1 MEVQIRGHTDG
12 HSEKHPCSVV
22 LVSFDWSAAP
32 ERKEQ
37 ICLDD
42 LRYSSQLSTCLVQPC
57 PYLNTLVTFGGYF
70 KRELQ
75 RELVELLVEF
85 WVPSVVELGCDC
97 RN

>member
-1 MEVQIRGHTDG
+1 MEVQIRGHTDS
-12 HSEKHPCSVV
+12 HSEQHPCSVV
-22 LVSFDWSAAP
+22 LVSFDWAAPP

-37 ICLDD
+37 ICLND
-42 LRYSSQLSTCLVQPC
+42 LRYPSRLRTWVVQPYA
-57 PYLNTLVTFGGYF
+57 YLNTLVAFGRDF

-85 WVPSVVELGCDC
+85 WVPSIVKLGCDR